1 MLLKKQRTSDVK
13 RLAKYIGIRV
23 VTIVGVLLVFKG
35 PNVMI
40 SQILNGTFS
49 PSNFIK
55 STLLIQKQTPVFLAT
70 ADAEELD
77 IQTTVDKALLHST
90 NLSPEQ
96 CAVIEFTQ
104 EDLKAGM
111 REAVVTNED
120 VGRYVGYGRKDI
132 RKGGGINL

>member
-1 MLLKKQRTSDVK
+1 MLIKKQRTNDVK
-13 RLAKYIGIRV
+13 RLLKYIGIRV

-40 SQILNGTFS
+40 NQILNGTFS

-55 STLLIQKQTPVFLAT
+55 STLLIQEKTPVFLAT

-77 IQTTVDKALLHST
+77 IQNTVDKTVLNSE

-96 CAVIEFTQ
+96 CTVIEFT
-104 EDLKAGM
+104 EDDLKEGM
-111 REAVVTNED
+111 REAIVTNED

-132 RKGGGINL
+132 KKSG